1 MYLFVS
7 GVNHKRAPV
16 HVRERL
22 TRTGDV
28 MEDSVKQLMTAC
40 PVREAVILSTCNRF
54 EVYGVTD
61 DVAETPDF
69 VRPFFTSHLGL
80 DADSFR
86 NHFYFLGN
94 GNAVE
99 HLLEVTSSL
108 DSMVLGEAQIL
119 HQVKEA
125 FRAAAARNATGK
137 MLNKLF
143 QKAFEVGKR
152 VRAETAIGRNAVSVS
167 YAGVELARKI
177 FGSLEGKTAM
187 VVGVGEMSQLT
198 IGHLVDHGVR
208 HVLVTN
214 RTYQNAVNLA
224 ARHGGEAV
232 EFERFPERLAE
243 VDILISSTAASGYI
257 LRAEEVRR
265 AMARRKQQPVLMVD
279 IAVPRDIEPEVG
291 NVSNVYLYNIDD
303 LQNVVDHNVGE
314 REQAALQARRIVQEG
329 KTEFLEWLQSLQ
341 VVPVIEGLMARAEQ
355 IADDELA
362 KAMARL
368 SGLSEHD
375 RNIVRAALRGTT
387 HKMLHAPLKN
397 LKRLSQE
404 SNAAQTLDLVR
415 DLFELKPGQQAA
427 APEGVK
433 G

>member
-16 HVRERL
+16 HVRESL
-22 TRTGDV
+22 AKMNGQL
-28 MEDSVKQLMTAC
+28 EDSVTQLMTAC

-61 DVAETPDF
+61 QEAQTPDF
-69 VRPFFTSHLGL
+69 VRPFFTSRLGL
-80 DADSFR
+80 DAESFR
-86 NHFYFLGN
+86 NHFYFLGS
-94 GNAVE
+94 GSAVE
-99 HLLEVTSSL
+99 HLLEVISSL

-125 FRAAAARNATGK
+125 FRIAASKNATGK

-143 QKAFEVGKR
+143 QKAFEIGKR

-167 YAGVELARKI
+167 FAGVELARKI
-177 FGSLEGKTAM
+177 FGTLEGKTAM

-232 EFERFPERLAE
+232 EFDRFPERLPE

-257 LRAEEVRR
+257 LKADEVRK

-279 IAVPRDIEPEVG
+279 IAVPRDIDPEVG

-303 LQNVVDHNVGE
+303 LQSVVDRNLGE
-314 REQAALQARRIVQEG
+314 REQAARQARRIVQEG

-355 IADDELA
+355 IAEDELSR
-362 KAMARL
+362 AMARL
-368 SGLSEHD
+368 TSLSEHD

-387 HKMLHAPLKN
+387 NKLLHLPLKN
-397 LKRLSQE
+397 LKKLSQE
-404 SNAAQTLDLVR
+404 SNAAQALELVR
-415 DLFELKPGQQAA
+415 DLFELRPGGET
-427 APEGVK
+427 APNQGEK
-433 G
+433 H